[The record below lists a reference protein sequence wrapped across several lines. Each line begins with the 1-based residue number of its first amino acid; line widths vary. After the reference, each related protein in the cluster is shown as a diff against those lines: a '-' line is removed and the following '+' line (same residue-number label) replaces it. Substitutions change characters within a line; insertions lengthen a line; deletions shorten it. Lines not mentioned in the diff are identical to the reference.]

1 VYRSVIVP
9 LDYSA
14 ADEHVLPMAVQIARG
29 SDAILRL
36 LYIPKPE
43 AARTLE
49 GGTSVDL
56 ALLAPRMRPQAYL
69 DQTRQRLGSGSDL
82 KITADVLQGSNGHAS
97 ASPPDVTDMDLIVLA
112 NHRQN
117 GSVRFRLADI
127 TDALVYWRPAPM
139 LVLRTDSGVP
149 DAQPPPRLQRMLLPL
164 DGSAL
169 AEQILVPAVALGRVM
184 ETEYTLLHLVE
195 PYSFVSGEPVPYTSR
210 LSDLTIAHM
219 QAEAQD
225 YLDGI
230 ALLMR
235 AEGLQVQTRVMV
247 ACDARIA
254 IRQVAREHEIDLIAM
269 TTHARGG
276 LNRLLLGSV
285 AVQMLRDNH
294 LPVLFYRPQERR
306 GPPDTGNP
314 LQ

>member
-1 VYRSVIVP
+1 MYRSLIVP
-9 LDYSA
+9 LDGSTA
-14 ADEHVLPMAVQIARG
+14 SEHVLPIAVQVARG
-29 SDAILRL
+29 SDATLRL

-43 AARTLE
+43 AVRMLE
-49 GGTSVDL
+49 GGTSADL
-56 ALLAPRMRPQAYL
+56 ALPARSTHPQAYL
-69 DQTRQRLGSGSDL
+69 DQIRQRLASGSDL
-82 KITADVLQGSNGHAS
+82 TITADVLHGPNGHAG
-97 ASPPDVTDMDLIVLA
+97 ASRPGVTDMDLVVLA
-112 NHRQN
+112 NHRPN
-117 GSVRFRLADI
+117 GPVRFRLGDI
-127 TDALVYWRPAPM
+127 TDALVYWRPGPM
-139 LVLRTDSGVP
+139 LVLRADSGVP

-169 AEQILVPAVALGRVM
+169 AEQILVPAVALGKVM
-184 ETEYTLLHLVE
+184 EAEYTLLHLVD

-247 ACDARIA
+247 ARDARIA
-254 IRQVAREHEIDLIAM
+254 IRQAAREHEIDLIAM

-285 AVQMLRDNH
+285 AVQMLRDNY
-294 LPVLFYRPQERR
+294 LPLLLYRPQERR
-306 GPPDTGNP
+306 GRAGHS
-314 LQ
+314 